1 MQPSKKMTLCCLYVV
16 SRLAEV
22 ENAFRLFKPI
32 WDLDFFVLTMFQVLW
47 KIVDNT
53 FSCGDKSSPMEED
66 ISI

>member
-32 WDLDFFVLTMFQVLW
+32 WDLDFFVLTMF
-47 KIVDNT
+47 
-53 FSCGDKSSPMEED
+53 
-66 ISI
+66 